1 VAFVHLHTH
10 SEYSLLDGANR
21 IPELVAHVKKL
32 GMDSLAVTDHG
43 NMHAAW
49 TFYEHAKVQQIRP
62 ILGFEAYLA
71 FDSRQSREK
80 PSWAPA
86 PYSHL
91 VLLARNRTGYKNLVR
106 LTSIGY
112 TEGFYRRPRIDKE
125 VLAAHSEG
133 IVCLA
138 ACLSGEVALYLRQGK
153 YEEARKSAEWFSRTF
168 GPDGFWLEIQHHG
181 IPEEGPVAE
190 GMLRLGREL
199 GIGVVATNDAHYLR
213 REDAEAHDVLLAIG
227 TGSDLDDPKRFRFV
241 GQESYVKTEAEMRA
255 LFPDQPETLANTAKV
270 AELCEFDFEK
280 RYFLPSFPRPREYA
294 SDEALL
300 DHLATAG
307 AERRYGSPLPPAVS
321 DRLAYELGVIEKAG
335 YAGYFLIVQ
344 DFIAAARERGI
355 PVGPGRGSAA
365 GSLVAYSLGITNVCP
380 LKFDLLFERFLNPER
395 VSMPD
400 IDVDFCFERRGEVIE
415 YVRERYG
422 RESVGQIVTFG
433 TMKARAAVKDVARV
447 LRIPPGEADRIT
459 KLIPSGPAYS
469 LTIENAVKKVDEM
482 RDLVR
487 GNPLYERLVSLS
499 SRIEGI
505 SRHMSVHA
513 AGVVIAPGPLSE
525 YVPVC
530 TAPTRG
536 AGASTEGE
544 DAIITQYEMGALEK
558 VGMLKMDMLGLKTLT
573 VIHDAVNMIGARHGS
588 PPQMDTL
595 ELDDPKVYE
604 LLRHGR
610 TAGVFQFESPLATD
624 TLRAMKCD
632 RFDDLVASNALLRPG
647 PLDAGMHLV
656 FIRRKLGQE
665 KVTYPHPSLR
675 EILEPTY
682 GVITYQ
688 EQVMRIA
695 NVLAGFTLAEADVLR
710 KAVGKKDAE
719 LIRKELGRFRERVVA
734 LGHPKRLADDLAA
747 QIETFGRYG
756 FNKSHS
762 VAYSILS
769 YQTAWLKAHYPA
781 EFMAA
786 LLSSE
791 IGNTDKVVQY
801 INEARELGLE
811 ILPPDVNES
820 GFKFTVV
827 GDRRIRFGLG
837 AVRNVGEGAIAS
849 IIAGREQGSYHTV
862 EELVEQIDLRLCNK
876 RVLESLVAAGACD
889 SLSGHRKQ
897 LIEALEPALAEAQ
910 LLQAEREAG
919 QGSLFG
925 EGGNGKDG
933 KVGKDGAGA
942 GSEFLPAVP
951 ALPDLPAWTEA
962 ERLAKEKEVLGF
974 FISGHPL
981 ERFRD
986 EVELFGTR
994 TTATLGEW
1002 GEHQVSVA
1010 AVVTGVKRQISKKTG
1025 KEYARLVVE
1034 DFHGTAEAI
1043 VFPDAWA
1050 KLNQTIFQ
1058 DAALLLTGGYSD
1070 RDRGEDQA
1078 PFIVELARPLEELK
1092 ASGALALSLSWRAPT
1107 APQPAALKEVAALC
1121 SAHPGPTPLYVE
1133 WSDGNGD
1140 AVRLRSRRVRV
1151 AAEDDLV
1158 RALRDLLGAESVHY
1172 VKAG

>member
-1 VAFVHLHTH
+1 
-10 SEYSLLDGANR
+10 
-21 IPELVAHVKKL
+21 
-32 GMDSLAVTDHG
+32 
-43 NMHAAW
+43 
-49 TFYEHAKVQQIRP
+49 
-62 ILGFEAYLA
+62 
-71 FDSRQSREK
+71 
-80 PSWAPA
+80 
-86 PYSHL
+86 
-91 VLLARNRTGYKNLVR
+91 
-106 LTSIGY
+106 
-112 TEGFYRRPRIDKE
+112 
-125 VLAAHSEG
+125 
-133 IVCLA
+133 
-138 ACLSGEVALYLRQGK
+138 
-153 YEEARKSAEWFSRTF
+153 
-168 GPDGFWLEIQHHG
+168 
-181 IPEEGPVAE
+181 
-190 GMLRLGREL
+190 
-199 GIGVVATNDAHYLR
+199 
-213 REDAEAHDVLLAIG
+213 
-227 TGSDLDDPKRFRFV
+227 
-241 GQESYVKTEAEMRA
+241 
-255 LFPDQPETLANTAKV
+255 
-270 AELCEFDFEK
+270 
-280 RYFLPSFPRPREYA
+280 
-294 SDEALL
+294 
-300 DHLATAG
+300 
-307 AERRYGSPLPPAVS
+307 
-321 DRLAYELGVIEKAG
+321 
-335 YAGYFLIVQ
+335 
-344 DFIAAARERGI
+344 
-355 PVGPGRGSAA
+355 
-365 GSLVAYSLGITNVCP
+365 
-380 LKFDLLFERFLNPER
+380 
-395 VSMPD
+395 
-400 IDVDFCFERRGEVIE
+400 
-415 YVRERYG
+415 
-422 RESVGQIVTFG
+422 
-433 TMKARAAVKDVARV
+433 
-447 LRIPPGEADRIT
+447 
-459 KLIPSGPAYS
+459 
-469 LTIENAVKKVDEM
+469 
-482 RDLVR
+482 
-487 GNPLYERLVSLS
+487 
-499 SRIEGI
+499 
-505 SRHMSVHA
+505 
-513 AGVVIAPGPLSE
+513 
-525 YVPVC
+525 
-530 TAPTRG
+530 
-536 AGASTEGE
+536 
-544 DAIITQYEMGALEK
+544 
-558 VGMLKMDMLGLKTLT
+558 
-573 VIHDAVNMIGARHGS
+573 
-588 PPQMDTL
+588 
-595 ELDDPKVYE
+595 
-604 LLRHGR
+604 
-610 TAGVFQFESPLATD
+610 
-624 TLRAMKCD
+624 
-632 RFDDLVASNALLRPG
+632 
-647 PLDAGMHLV
+647 V
-656 FIRRKLGQE
+656 FIRRTLGQE

-719 LIRKELGRFRERVVA
+719 LIRKELGRFCERVVA
-734 LGHPKRLADDLAA
+734 LGHPKRLADELAA

-849 IIAGREQGSYHTV
+849 IIAGRELGPYHTV
-862 EELVEQIDLRLCNK
+862 KELVEQIDLRLCNK

-897 LIEALEPALAEAQ
+897 LIEALEPAFAEAQ

-925 EGGNGKDG
+925 EGGNDGKDG
-933 KVGKDGAGA
+933 KDGTGNE
-942 GSEFLPAVP
+942 GTSSLP

-1025 KEYARLVVE
+1025 KEYARLVLE

-1078 PFIVELARPLEELK
+1078 PFIVELARPLEQLK
-1092 ASGALALSLSWRAPT
+1092 ASGALALSLSWRAPS

-1121 SAHPGPTPLYVE
+1121 TAHPGPTPLYVE

-1158 RALRDLLGAESVHY
+1158 RALRDLLGADSVHY